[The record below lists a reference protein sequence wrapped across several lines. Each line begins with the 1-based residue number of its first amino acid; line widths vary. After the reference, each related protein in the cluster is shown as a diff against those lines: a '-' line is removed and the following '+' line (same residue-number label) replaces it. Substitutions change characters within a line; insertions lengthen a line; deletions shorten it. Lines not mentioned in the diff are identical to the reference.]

1 MFFTNSQRKKAMD
14 LLDEL
19 GKKPE
24 ETSGKNAEQYDKSDS
39 SFFMP
44 ENKEAVTS
52 LEADIEAE
60 EEARAQEENG
70 QQTLLPLLE
79 KAQEDAD
86 DDEEEEE
93 IEVITEDEKAKRT
106 ERYELLTGFMQHDA
120 NVISA
125 GHYETDLHCC
135 EMIGSHLLF
144 PDEEV
149 YALEPSCGS
158 GAAMQTVCETGSVK
172 AYGIELNRNYALEAR
187 QKDVFVDVLNDD
199 AVANVRIS
207 KKTFGFCFAN
217 PPYGENPETHMRYET
232 EFLRM
237 VSSHLVDGGVLVWVV
252 PRIIFRDLQ
261 HMGILFRRFEVEALF
276 RFPEPEYSRFR
287 QVVFILRKKELSGSD
302 RVQYDNVR
310 KRIIDLLG
318 ETGVD
323 GLPILNWGKAD
334 ILVPAG
340 SAPKRFECDRF
351 EYEKTIGLVYDKVAQ
366 TKTFDECVPFYD
378 PTVVLHPPILPKT
391 DSRYLLLTTMAI
403 GSGVAGS
410 KEDGTIHRVRGSM
423 QRVNKDT
430 HVVDE
435 DGNETIVRRDYSTTK
450 ISIIDATGKL
460 TELIP
465 GKSAEQQMEEE
476 RKRGL

>member
-1 MFFTNSQRKKAMD
+1 MFFTNSQRRKAMD

-217 PPYGENPETHMRYET
+217 PPYGENPKRTCVTRPSFYAW
-232 EFLRM
+232 
-237 VSSHLVDGGVLVWVV
+237 S
-252 PRIIFRDLQ
+252 PRILWTAAYSYGSFRGSSSVICSTWVSCFGGLKSK
-261 HMGILFRRFEVEALF
+261 HF
-276 RFPEPEYSRFR
+276 
-287 QVVFILRKKELSGSD
+287 SGS
-302 RVQYDNVR
+302 RSRN
-310 KRIIDLLG
+310 
-318 ETGVD
+318 T
-323 GLPILNWGKAD
+323 AD
-334 ILVPAG
+334 
-340 SAPKRFECDRF
+340 SARSCSSF
-351 EYEKTIGLVYDKVAQ
+351 A
-366 TKTFDECVPFYD
+366 
-378 PTVVLHPPILPKT
+378 
-391 DSRYLLLTTMAI
+391 
-403 GSGVAGS
+403 
-410 KEDGTIHRVRGSM
+410 
-423 QRVNKDT
+423 
-430 HVVDE
+430 
-435 DGNETIVRRDYSTTK
+435 RRS
-450 ISIIDATGKL
+450 
-460 TELIP
+460 
-465 GKSAEQQMEEE
+465 
-476 RKRGL
+476 